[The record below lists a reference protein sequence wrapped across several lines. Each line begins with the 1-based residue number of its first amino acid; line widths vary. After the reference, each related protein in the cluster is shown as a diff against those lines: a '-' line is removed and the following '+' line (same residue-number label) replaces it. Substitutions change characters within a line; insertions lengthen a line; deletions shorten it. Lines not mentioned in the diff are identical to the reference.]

1 MFLDY
6 IPQYRDDFEAASARF
21 PGDATQPQAAE
32 SPARVRAIGWLALAI
47 AVLTLALLLSPRRS
61 LRGTSPFTDTLAE
74 ADRIDHPVFVVG
86 LLLAAIGGAMVVVPL
101 AYALALRRSARPLT
115 TFAVRIDLGDDAIT
129 VRTPASELTLSWP
142 GVVAFAETRH
152 LFVLKTL
159 GDLRLALPKRAADPD
174 ALRTLLRTRV
184 TPLADVAVVL
194 PPLPPRLAA

>member
-1 MFLDY
+1 MFLEY
-6 IPQYRDDFEAASARF
+6 VPQYRDEFEAASARF
-21 PGDATQPQAAE
+21 PGDATQPRAAG
-32 SPARVRAIGWLALAI
+32 SPARVRAIGWLALAV

-61 LRGTSPFTDTLAE
+61 SRGPLTDALTE
-74 ADRIDHPVFVVG
+74 ADRIDHPVFVAG
-86 LLLAAIGGAMVVVPL
+86 LVLAAVGGAMVVVPL

-115 TFAVRIDLGDDAIT
+115 SFGVRIDLGDERVT
-129 VRTPASELTLSWP
+129 LRTPASELTLTWP

-174 ALRTLLRTRV
+174 ALRALLRNRV
-184 TPLADVAVVL
+184 TPLADLAAVP